1 MKNFHLKILILF
13 FATIT
18 LTGCGASLKEFVS
31 SSSSGDTF
39 TAGPPDE
46 FLTVTKKPLILPP
59 DYILRPPSDA
69 LDSQIND
76 PMKDA
81 REIVLS
87 ENEQGP
93 ITEGEKYILEMV
105 NADDANPDIKKELFL
120 EEGAIKDETLSDYFA
135 RLKEERTQILKPE
148 DELNRLN
155 SKLEISDAPKEND
168 LVQQESFRTSVEP
181 LNLNKFMLQKLEG
194 DALVDKGDQRI
205 NYDMS
210 INDILDIDNSQAKE
224 DKPILPSD
232 NSVNGNDGDSELPPV
247 DKMPTVFKGLM
258 GGIMGGF
265 GLF

>member
-1 MKNFHLKILILF
+1 MKNFYLKVFILF
-13 FATIT
+13 FTT
-18 LTGCGASLKEFVS
+18 LTLSGCGTSLKEFVS

-69 LDSQIND
+69 LDMEIND

-93 ITEGEKYILEMV
+93 LTEGEKYILEMV
-105 NADDANPDIKKELFL
+105 NADEANPDIKKELFL
-120 EEGAIKDETLSDYFA
+120 EEGAIKDETLSDYFS

-155 SKLEISDAPKEND
+155 SESEISDSPKNDD

-194 DALVDKGDQRI
+194 DVLEDKEDKSI

-210 INDILDIDNSQAKE
+210 INDILGIDKPKSLE
-224 DKPILPSD
+224 DKSVLSSD
-232 NSVNGNDGDSELPPV
+232 DGDNLTDVESELPPV